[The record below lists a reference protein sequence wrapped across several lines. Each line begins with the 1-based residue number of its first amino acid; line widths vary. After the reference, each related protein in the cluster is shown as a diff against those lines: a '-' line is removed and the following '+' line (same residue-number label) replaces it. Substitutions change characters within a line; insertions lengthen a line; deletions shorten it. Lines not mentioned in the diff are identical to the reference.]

1 MDIEELSDR
10 AQITDALH
18 RYTVAVDTGEWDRLD
33 TVFTRDAQIDY
44 TESGGIAG
52 GFAEVKAWLAVN
64 LPAFSRA
71 RMHTLGQIVI
81 SFATPRDEAKVTA
94 YFHNPMMIDDPT
106 AGPGAKRLVEVGGLY
121 HHSFVRTTTG
131 WKSRRLH
138 EQTVWTRG
146 F

>member
-1 MDIEELSDR
+1 M
-10 AQITDALH
+10 
-18 RYTVAVDTGEWDRLD
+18 
-33 TVFTRDAQIDY
+33 
-44 TESGGIAG
+44 
-52 GFAEVKAWLAVN
+52 
-64 LPAFSRA
+64 
-71 RMHTLGQIVI
+71 I